1 VKNTVKLGTW
11 TAHELKV
18 LRKLFP
24 GSSTRDVATA
34 LGRPVEAVK
43 KKAERLGLTKN
54 LRRRKELGRA

>member
-11 TAHELKV
+11 TSHEIKV

-24 GSSTRDVATA
+24 GLPTRDVAVV

-43 KKAERLGLTKN
+43 KRAERMGLRKN
-54 LRRRKELGRA
+54 ARRRKELGRT